1 MEKIAFF
8 DIDGTL
14 LDCKS
19 GIMNMKERVRNSIR
33 KFQSKGNKAIV
44 STGRPYA
51 FLSSE
56 ILEFGFDGFIL
67 GNGGRILLEDKTVYV
82 NAIKKEFVEFIVR
95 NCEEMGI
102 EYCLQTEKYTYIKK
116 ECKEMLSYYDG
127 YRIDKKFFIYDFDFR
142 DLDVFKIEMFPM
154 DEKGIEFCKS
164 IDDYE
169 EYHYFRNYPAKAYE
183 LYPVSNSKG
192 EGIKKIAEYTGIDIE
207 DTYAFGDA
215 RNDIEMIETAG
226 HGIAMGNAGEY
237 LKEIADEITLSV
249 SEDGVA
255 HYIEN
260 KLL

>member
-19 GIMNMKERVRNSIR
+19 GRMSISDRVRKAI
-33 KFQSKGNKAIV
+33 KDFQRNGNKAIV

-51 FLSSE
+51 FLSDE

-67 GNGGRILLEDKTVYV
+67 GNGGRILLDDKTIYV
-82 NAIKKEFVEFIVR
+82 NAIKKEFVEYIVE
-95 NCEEMGI
+95 NCKKMGI

-116 ECKEMLSYYDG
+116 DYKEMLSYYDG
-127 YRIDKKFFIYDFDFR
+127 YCIDRKYFIYDFDFR
-142 DLDVFKIEMFPM
+142 KLDVFKIEMFPM
-154 DEKGIEFCKS
+154 DKEGIEFCKS
-164 IDDYE
+164 IDGYE
-169 EYHYFRNYPAKAYE
+169 KYHCFRNYPAKAYE

-192 EGIKKIAEYTGIDIE
+192 EGIKKIAEYDNVSID

-226 HGIAMGNAGEY
+226 HGVAMGNAGDY
-237 LKEIADEITLSV
+237 LKEIADEVTLPV

-260 KLL
+260 RLL